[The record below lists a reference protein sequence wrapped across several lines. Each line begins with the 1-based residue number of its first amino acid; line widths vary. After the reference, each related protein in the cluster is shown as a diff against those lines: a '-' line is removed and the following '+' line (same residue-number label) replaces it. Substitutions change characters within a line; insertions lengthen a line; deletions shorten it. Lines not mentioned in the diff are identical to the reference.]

1 MKTTSMLTG
10 LIFGIVLLTSCD
22 KETVNVSG
30 EVTRVQV
37 NLTGFTGLKVAS
49 SFSAFVTFSDTEE
62 KIIVEA
68 NEDIQNLVVVE
79 IKDNNLEIK
88 LKKQTNIRG
97 NATMNVYI
105 TTKNIN
111 YYLATGASRIT
122 LESELIA
129 ESAKI
134 DLSGASI
141 FSGQLNTDN
150 LELEAE
156 GASQIDI
163 FGKTGEFKAELSGG
177 SGLLNYDFLVKNLT
191 IALSGASNAQLAVSE
206 SIKIDAAG
214 ASSLTYEGAALVTE
228 KHLTGASQLIKKD

>member
-1 MKTTSMLTG
+1 MKKTILLTG
-10 LIFGIVLLTSCD
+10 LFFLIILTSCE

-37 NLTGFTGLKVAS
+37 NLKGFTGLKVAS
-49 SFSAFVTFSDTEE
+49 AFNIFVTFSDTEE
-62 KIIVEA
+62 EIIVEA
-68 NEDIQNLVVVE
+68 NEDIQNLVIVE
-79 IKDNNLEIK
+79 MIDNNLEIK

-111 YYLATGASRIT
+111 YYLATGASKIT

-129 ESAKI
+129 ELAKI

-141 FSGQLNTDN
+141 FTGQLNTDI

-156 GASQIDI
+156 GASKIDI
-163 FGKTGEFKAELSGG
+163 FGQTGEFKAELSGG
-177 SGLLNYDFLVKNLT
+177 SGLLNYDFLVKNIT
-191 IALSGASNAQLAVSE
+191 IALSGASNAQLTVSE
-206 SIKIDAAG
+206 SIKIDASG
-214 ASSLTYEGAALVTE
+214 ASSLTYMGDALVTQ
-228 KHLTGASQLIKKD
+228 KHLTGASELIKKE

>member
-37 NLTGFTGLKVAS
+37 NLKGFTGLKVAS

-214 ASSLTYEGAALVTE
+214 AS
-228 KHLTGASQLIKKD
+228 

>member
-1 MKTTSMLTG
+1 MKKTILLTG
-10 LIFGIVLLTSCD
+10 LFFLIILTSCE

-37 NLTGFTGLKVAS
+37 NLKGFTGLKVAS
-49 SFSAFVTFSDTEE
+49 AFNIFVTFSDTEE
-62 KIIVEA
+62 EIIVEA
-68 NEDIQNLVVVE
+68 NEDIQNLVIVE
-79 IKDNNLEIK
+79 MIDNNLEIK

-111 YYLATGASRIT
+111 YYLSTGASKIT

-129 ESAKI
+129 ELAKI

-141 FSGQLNTDN
+141 FTGQLNTDI

-156 GASQIDI
+156 GASKIDI
-163 FGKTGEFKAELSGG
+163 FGQTGEFKAELSGG
-177 SGLLNYDFLVKNLT
+177 SGLLNYDFLVKNIN
-191 IALSGASNAQLAVSE
+191 IALSGASNAQLTVSE
-206 SIKIDAAG
+206 SIKIDASG
-214 ASSLTYEGAALVTE
+214 ASSLTYMGDALVTQ
-228 KHLTGASQLIKKD
+228 KHLTGASELIKKE

>member
-49 SFSAFVTFSDTEE
+49 SFSAFVTFSDTKE

-111 YYLATGASRIT
+111 YYLATGASKIT

>member
-1 MKTTSMLTG
+1 MKKTTLLTG
-10 LIFGIVLLTSCD
+10 LIFVIVILTSCE

-30 EVTRVQV
+30 EITRVQV
-37 NLTGFTGLKVAS
+37 NLKGFTGLKVAS
-49 SFSAFVTFSDTEE
+49 TFNAFVTFSDTEE

-79 IKDNNLEIK
+79 MKDNNLEIK
-88 LKKQTNIRG
+88 LKELTNIRG

-105 TTKNIN
+105 TTKNID

-122 LESELIA
+122 LESELTA

-134 DLSGASI
+134 DLSGAS
-141 FSGQLNTDN
+141 FFTGQLNTDN

-156 GASQIDI
+156 GASKIDI

-177 SGLLNYDFLVKNLT
+177 SELLNYDFLVKNLT
-191 IALSGASNAQLAVSE
+191 IALSGASNAQLSVSE
-206 SIKIDAAG
+206 TIKIDAAG
-214 ASSLTYEGAALVTE
+214 ASSLTYEGGALVTE

>member
-10 LIFGIVLLTSCD
+10 LMFVIVLLTSCD

-37 NLTGFTGLKVAS
+37 NLKGYTGLKVAS
-49 SFSAFVTFSDTEE
+49 SFNAIVTFSDTEE

-88 LKKQTNIRG
+88 LKKYTNIRG
-97 NATMNVYI
+97 NSTMNVYI

-111 YYLATGASRIT
+111 YYLATGASKIT

-163 FGKTGEFKAELSGG
+163 YGKTGEFKTELSGS

>member
-1 MKTTSMLTG
+1 MKKNIFLTG
-10 LIFGIVLLTSCD
+10 LFFLIILTSCE

-37 NLTGFTGLKVAS
+37 NLKGFTGLKVAS
-49 SFSAFVTFSDTEE
+49 AFNIFVTFSDTEE
-62 KIIVEA
+62 EIIVEA
-68 NEDIQNLVVVE
+68 NEDIQNLVIVE
-79 IKDNNLEIK
+79 MIDNNLEIK

-111 YYLATGASRIT
+111 YYLATGASKIT

-129 ESAKI
+129 ELAKI

-141 FSGQLNTDN
+141 FTGQINTDI

-156 GASQIDI
+156 GASKIDI
-163 FGKTGEFKAELSGG
+163 FGQTGEFKAELSGG
-177 SGLLNYDFLVKNLT
+177 SGLLNYDFLVKNIT
-191 IALSGASNAQLAVSE
+191 IALSGASNAQLTVSE
-206 SIKIDAAG
+206 SIKIDASG
-214 ASSLTYEGAALVTE
+214 ASSLTYMGDALVTQ
-228 KHLTGASQLIKKD
+228 KHLTGASELIKKE